1 MLLQYYNYL
10 RLGKSGY
17 YDVQRAS
24 QKVALFLARRFR
36 RWNRSNFCPM
46 VRYSGFRLATE
57 KGYTLNWNL
66 YDLSRQLRVFGW
78 QVPAYPLPPDLEA
91 VTIMRVVVRNG
102 FSMDL
107 AHLFLRNLKQAVA
120 FLDSLDGPMPHDT
133 KCDNGFHH

>member
-1 MLLQYYNYL
+1 
-10 RLGKSGY
+10 
-17 YDVQRAS
+17 
-24 QKVALFLARRFR
+24 
-36 RWNRSNFCPM
+36 
-46 VRYSGFRLATE
+46 
-57 KGYTLNWNL
+57 
-66 YDLSRQLRVFGW
+66 
-78 QVPAYPLPPDLEA
+78 LPPDLEA